1 MKFKKPKR
9 LGWIITGVVVVAF
22 VVISLLPKPRE
33 VDMQEVHEGPLAQ
46 TIDAEGQTRYVH
58 TYLVS
63 MPATGTVSRV
73 TIEPGDSVH
82 AGQVIATYT
91 PPAMDARQRASA
103 QARASAADAMER
115 EARQRLSSLE
125 PLMEQ
130 AERRAER
137 TQRLLNSGAIPKESA
152 ENAVDAVE
160 QLRAE
165 YEAAKARVTTTSYEA
180 RAARIAAAAAPGQR
194 IEIEAPIDGV
204 LLRRFE
210 EQSRLMTAGMPLV
223 EIGDPRTVEVVIDV
237 LSTDAVK
244 VRRGMTALIEGWG
257 GDDTLRATIRTIEP
271 AARVKISTLGVEEK
285 RVDVVADLPEP
296 PSVLG
301 DAYKVDARIITW
313 ETDRTV
319 IVPVSAL
326 FRDNGDWKVFV
337 VEDGTAVTRSVEIGH
352 QAALNAEVLS
362 GLKAGETVIVHPPE
376 DLEEGALVE

>member
-1 MKFKKPKR
+1 MKLKKPKR

-22 VVISLLPKPRE
+22 VVISLLPKARE
-33 VDMQEVHEGPLAQ
+33 VDMEEIHVGPLEQ
-46 TIDAEGQTRYVH
+46 TIDAEGQTRYVN

-73 TIEPGDSVH
+73 TVEPGDSVR

-91 PPAMDARQRASA
+91 PPPMDARQRESA
-103 QARASAADAMER
+103 RARASAAEAMER
-115 EARQRLSSLE
+115 EAGQRLSSLE
-125 PLMEQ
+125 PLLEQ

-137 TQRLLNSGAIPKESA
+137 TQRLLKNGAIPKESA
-152 ENAVDAVE
+152 ENAMDALE

-180 RAARIAAAAAPGQR
+180 RAARIAASAAPGQR
-194 IEIEAPIDGV
+194 VEIESPIDGV

-210 EQSRLMTAGMPLV
+210 DQSRLMTAGMPLV
-223 EIGDPRTVEVVIDV
+223 EIGDPSTVEVVIDV

-257 GDDTLRATIRTIEP
+257 GEDTLRATVRTIEP

-285 RVDVVADLPEP
+285 RVDVVAALPKP

-301 DAYKVDARIITW
+301 DAYKVDARIVTW
-313 ETDRTV
+313 ETDRAV

-326 FRDNGDWKVFV
+326 FREDGDWMVFV
-337 VEDGTAVTRSVEIGH
+337 VEDGKARKRSLKVGH
-352 QAALNAEVLS
+352 QAALRAEVLS
-362 GLKAGETVIVHPPE
+362 GLQAGETVIVHPPE
-376 DLEEGALVE
+376 DIEEGALVE